1 MRRLPASIFGAGER
15 ETMNVTTPNLSP
27 DQQRQRARAL
37 RTVWILAVCAIASY
51 ALFFYSATH
60 Q

>member
-1 MRRLPASIFGAGER
+1 
-15 ETMNVTTPNLSP
+15 MNVTTPSLSP
-27 DQQRQRARAL
+27 DQQRQRARAV
-37 RTVWILAVCAIASY
+37 RTVWILAACAIASY